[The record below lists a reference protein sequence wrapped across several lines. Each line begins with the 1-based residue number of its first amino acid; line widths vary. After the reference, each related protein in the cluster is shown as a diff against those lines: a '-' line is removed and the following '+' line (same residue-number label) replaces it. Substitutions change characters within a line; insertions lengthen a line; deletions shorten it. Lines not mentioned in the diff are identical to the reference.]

1 MNVVYSFIGVMPP
14 YVIESVK
21 QLRLFYDGPVY
32 IIYSDMSESIK
43 RQLDE
48 FKVVFVSFETVA
60 SERFNSIFKQSDFS
74 TVAGLKERSLLFMRS
89 YERFYLLDELIKLY
103 NLQYVWFMELDILM
117 YVSPNEFLPALNSK
131 PCAYSY
137 HRKGSFNAG
146 IFYVKDSESLQP
158 ILDTFDTFNGGFRSE
173 MVALDSHFHK
183 ESTDTLFPLINP
195 CSENPLYWK
204 DYKEFGGYLFDGAIL
219 GIYYF
224 GLDTY
229 HTNGKIVTRN
239 TSVYSLKDKFLNI
252 WKHGNLEWTKT
263 EKGYMPYF
271 KLTNGSE
278 LRIANLHIHSKDLS
292 SAVSYARRAC
302 DAAT

>member
-1 MNVVYSFIGVMPP
+1 
-14 YVIESVK
+14 
-21 QLRLFYDGPVY
+21 
-32 IIYSDMSESIK
+32 
-43 RQLDE
+43 
-48 FKVVFVSFETVA
+48 
-60 SERFNSIFKQSDFS
+60 
-74 TVAGLKERSLLFMRS
+74 
-89 YERFYLLDELIKLY
+89 
-103 NLQYVWFMELDILM
+103 MELDILM

-195 CSENPLYWK
+195 CSENPLYYK

-224 GLDTY
+224 GLDPY

-278 LRIANLHIHSKDLS
+278 LRIANLHIHSKDLT

>member
-204 DYKEFGGYLFDGAIL
+204 DYKEFSGYLFDGAIL